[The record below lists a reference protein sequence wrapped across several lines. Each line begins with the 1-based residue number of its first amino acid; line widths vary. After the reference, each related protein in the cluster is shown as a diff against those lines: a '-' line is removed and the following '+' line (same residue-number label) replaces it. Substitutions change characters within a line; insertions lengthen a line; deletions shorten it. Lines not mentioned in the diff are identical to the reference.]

1 MNETHNPS
9 STRAD
14 FAWGAITRK
23 TQSGSSVEDTLAGL
37 VTGLAD
43 GLVDGTD
50 TDVINSRFRVDV
62 IYPDAAAAGPNS

>member
-1 MNETHNPS
+1 MDETHNPS

-37 VTGLAD
+37 VD
-43 GLVDGTD
+43 DPD
-50 TDVINSRFRVDV
+50 TAAMSSRFRVDV
-62 IYPDAAAAGPNS
+62 IYPDAAAADTNS

>member
-1 MNETHNPS
+1 MDEPHNPS

-37 VTGLAD
+37 VDGLAD
-43 GLVDGTD
+43 DPD
-50 TDVINSRFRVDV
+50 AAAMSSRFRVDV
-62 IYPDAAAAGPNS
+62 IYPDAAGADTNN